1 MKYYSTNNKNVTVSL
16 KEAVLTGMP
25 KDKGLFMPMELKK
38 LDDNLIQKMSSMSF
52 QDISKKVCKNII
64 DDIDETVLDRIID
77 EAINFDAPL
86 IKINDKI
93 STLELFHGPT
103 LAFKDFG
110 ARFMSRLMSY
120 FVKDS
125 HRKLNIVVAT
135 SGDTGS
141 AVANGFLGVD
151 NINVLVLYPSGK
163 VSKIQEKQIAT
174 LGENITALEVDGTF
188 DDCQKMVKAALIDDD
203 ILDNLKITSANSIN
217 ISRLIPQ
224 IFYFFQMVAQLD
236 YQPSDKIAVCVPSGN
251 FGNLTAGL
259 MGKQMGLPISQ
270 FIAATNINDVVPE
283 YLASSIF
290 SPRPSKTT
298 ISNAMDVGDPSNFMR
313 ILDIYDND
321 YNMITQEIKGFS
333 YTDDETRQKMRQVY
347 EDFGYICDPHGA
359 VGYLGLETFLEQH
372 PEFNK
377 GVFCETA
384 HPAKFKD
391 TVVDAIDQK
400 VKLPERLTKFMAR
413 DNVSVKISTDFQELK
428 ELMLSGGQYR

>member
-1 MKYYSTNNKNVTVSL
+1 MKFYSTNNKNFQVSL

-25 KDKGLFMPMELKK
+25 RDKGLFMPEELRKF
-38 LDDNLIQKMSSMSF
+38 DTEFFQNLSSMSF
-52 QDISKKVCKNII
+52 VEMSKAICKKII
-64 DDIDETVLDRIID
+64 DDVDDKIID
-77 EAINFDAPL
+77 SIIEEAINFDAP
-86 IKINDKI
+86 IVKINDKI

-125 HRKLNIVVAT
+125 DKKLNIVVAT

-141 AVANGFLGVD
+141 AVANGFLGVE

-188 DDCQKMVKAALIDDD
+188 DDCQKMVKAALIDEN
-203 ILDNLKITSANSIN
+203 ILKNLQITSANSIN

-224 IFYFFQMVAQLD
+224 IFYYFRMFAQLD
-236 YQPSDKIAVCVPSGN
+236 WQSDDKIAVCVPSGN

-259 MGKQMGLPISQ
+259 IGKKMGLPIDK

-283 YLASSIF
+283 YLETSIF
-290 SPRPSKTT
+290 TPRPSVAT
-298 ISNAMDVGDPSNFMR
+298 ISNAMDVGNPSNFAR
-313 ILDIYDND
+313 ILDLYDND
-321 YNMITQEIKGFS
+321 YNEINNEIAGYKYS
-333 YTDDETRQKMRQVY
+333 DAETREKMKQTYVESAY
-347 EDFGYICDPHGA
+347 VCDPHGA
-359 VGYLGLETFLEQH
+359 VGQLGLGQFMQEN
-372 PEFNK
+372 PEYTK
-377 GVFCETA
+377 GVFFETA

-391 TVVDAIDQK
+391 IVDETIEQD
-400 VKLPERLTKFMAR
+400 VEIPPRLAKFLAR
-413 DNVSVKISTDFQELK
+413 DNRSIKISKDFDDLK
-428 ELMLSGGQYR
+428 NLMLNDKKYR

>member
-1 MKYYSTNNKNVTVSL
+1 MKYYSTNNKKLRVSL
-16 KEAVLTGMP
+16 REAVLTGMP
-25 KDKGLFMPMELKK
+25 RDKGLFMPTELKK
-38 LDDNLIQKMSSMSF
+38 LDDDFNQKMSSMSF
-52 QDISKKVCKNII
+52 QDICKKVCKNII
-64 DDIDETVLDRIID
+64 DDIDETVLDSII
-77 EAINFDAPL
+77 EAAINFDAPVV
-86 IKINDKI
+86 KINDKI

-120 FVKDS
+120 FVKES
-125 HRKLNIVVAT
+125 NRKLNIVVAT

-203 ILDNLKITSANSIN
+203 ILNNLKITSANSIN
-217 ISRLIPQ
+217 IARLIPQ
-224 IFYFFQMVAQLD
+224 IFYYFQMVAQLD
-236 YQPSDKIAVCVPSGN
+236 YQPTDKIAVCVPSGN

-298 ISNAMDVGDPSNFMR
+298 ISNAMDVGDPSNFAR
-313 ILDIYDND
+313 ILDIYNND
-321 YNMITQEIKGFS
+321 YTMIQKEIKGFAFA
-333 YTDDETRQKMRQVY
+333 DKETRQKMRQTY
-347 EDFGYICDPHGA
+347 EESGYICDPHGA
-359 VGYLGLETFLEQH
+359 VGYLGLEAFLEQN

-377 GVFCETA
+377 AVFCETA
-384 HPAKFKD
+384 HPAKFRD
-391 TVVDAIDQK
+391 IVEDAIDQK
-400 VKLPERLTKFMAR
+400 VQVPERLATFMTR
-413 DNVSVKISTDFQELK
+413 NKISVKISKDFQALK
-428 ELMLSGGQYR
+428 DLMLSGEQYR

>member
-1 MKYYSTNNKNVTVSL
+1 MKYYSTNNKNLTVSL

-38 LDDNLIQKMSSMSF
+38 LDEDFIRNMSSISF
-52 QDISKKVCKNII
+52 QDISKEVCKNII

-77 EAINFDAPL
+77 EAINFDAPVV
-86 IKINDKI
+86 KINDKI

-224 IFYFFQMVAQLD
+224 IFYYFQMVAQLD
-236 YQPSDKIAVCVPSGN
+236 YQPSDKIAVCIPSGN

-259 MGKQMGLPISQ
+259 MGKEMGLPVSQ

-298 ISNAMDVGDPSNFMR
+298 ISNAMDVGDPSNFAR
-313 ILDIYDND
+313 ILDIFDND
-321 YNMITQEIKGFS
+321 YNLIKQVIKGFAF
-333 YTDDETRQKMRQVY
+333 TDEETRQKMREVHH
-347 EDFGYICDPHGA
+347 ETGYVCDPHGA
-359 VGYLGLETFLEQH
+359 VGFLGLEAFLEKN

-377 GVFCETA
+377 GVFFETA
-384 HPAKFKD
+384 HPAKFKKIVD
-391 TVVDAIDQK
+391 DAIDQK
-400 VKLPERLTKFMAR
+400 VRVPERLAKFMAR
-413 DNVSVKISTDFQELK
+413 DKVSVKISTDFQELK